1 MEEIIKKIQEQNFET
16 EDYLTMVK
24 IIQSGLQRG
33 AIRAEECTTVGKL
46 YDKIIFHLKKLE
58 KDNA

>member
-1 MEEIIKKIQEQNFET
+1 MEEIIKKAQEQMIVK

>member
-1 MEEIIKKIQEQNFET
+1 MDELIKKTQEQNFMT

-46 YDKIIFHLKKLE
+46 YDKIIFHLKKVE
-58 KDNA
+58 KSDA